1 MEWPRALL
9 YSFSSWNWKDHGTW
23 NTHSS
28 FLWQLIFDGLQEV
41 WTLCRIFKRNV
52 SCRKYT
58 PDLKQLSTTPQQPPI
73 DTSSKLCCQV
83 ESNYTQESYV
93 NFGAPL
99 IQHYDNKPPVHHVK
113 ERKPLHVDQ
122 LSYVAQPPSMASSL
136 NISSP
141 YGNQILTHGDWDE
154 LTSVVDCAFDP
165 FLVWIFV

>member
-1 MEWPRALL
+1 M
-9 YSFSSWNWKDHGTW
+9 
-23 NTHSS
+23 
-28 FLWQLIFDGLQEV
+28 IFDGLQEV

-73 DTSSKLCCQV
+73 DTNSKICCQV

-141 YGNQILTHGDWDE
+141 YGNQILTRGDWDE

-165 FLVWIFV
+165 FLV